1 MPAAYTG
8 KVDPVTFEVLRHR
21 LWAINDE
28 QGAMAARISGSP
40 AIYEGFDFNIG
51 ILTAAGKGVFTG
63 VYIGHHAIPLEMVV
77 AAVRE
82 RFAGDIEPGD
92 MFFTNDP
99 WCGAI
104 HANDGVL
111 AAPVFRDGEIVC
123 WTAIVMHDMDVG
135 GPVAGSFVVGA
146 EDAFGE
152 APLYPPL
159 KLVRGDSLR
168 PDIYAILQRNCRA
181 PEKNYLNM
189 KARISSQLMSRRR
202 INEIID
208 AYGKQTFTDLLDQI
222 IDYTNF
228 VLKDKLSRI
237 PDGTW
242 WEHGYLDH
250 DGVTDR
256 IYKLVV
262 KLTKRG
268 SRLTFD
274 YTGTDRQA
282 PGSINCT
289 AAGLRGGTLGPL
301 LAMLFYDLPWS
312 TGALEDIVEIIA
324 EEGTLN
330 NAAFPAGCSMASLQA
345 SHATQHVASNAIAK
359 MLCCSPD
366 FKEEAQAC
374 WQPYL
379 TGIFTSGE
387 DQRGQH
393 FVDGFPDGG
402 AGGGGARTFADG
414 IDAGGPIH
422 SLRAAI
428 PNVEIN
434 EYVQPVIELYRRFC
448 ADTGGHGRYRGGAGI
463 EFAYTPY
470 GTSRPLTA
478 VTISAGAAVP
488 SGRGIFGGYPSS
500 VNASLVLRGTDILAR
515 FGEGQLPTALEQLQT
530 ASRELLPAKAVSR
543 LLPGDVHTVIV
554 TGGGGYGDP
563 LQRDPKLVR
572 RDVADGTVS
581 PQAADL
587 VYGVVLE
594 QEPPTT
600 NEARTAERRRQLL
613 AERKTTWN
621 QPAAARQVPQAENPA
636 DFTLVGAVADCL
648 ELREGKGRRW
658 LFCRTCGAR
667 LAPADAN
674 LRDYLARS
682 APHAADFLAA
692 VNTLVPVPAYAL
704 VEYGCPSCGT
714 LLSVDVLLHEE
725 ASQVRPDFRL
735 DI

>member
-1 MPAAYTG
+1 MPAAYAG

-40 AIYEGFDFNIG
+40 AIYEAFDFNIG

-63 VYIGHHAIPLEMVV
+63 VYIGHHAIPLELVV

-82 RFAGDIEPGD
+82 RFAGNIEPGD

-123 WTAIVMHDMDVG
+123 WTAVVMHDMDVG
-135 GPVAGSFVVGA
+135 GPVAGSWVVGA

-152 APLYPPL
+152 APLYPPV
-159 KLVRGDSLR
+159 KLVRGDSIR
-168 PDIYAILQRNCRA
+168 QDTYSILQRNCRA

-208 AYGKQTFTDLLDQI
+208 VYGKQTFTGLLDQI

-301 LAMLFYDLPWS
+301 LAMLCYDLPWS
-312 TGALEDIVEIIA
+312 TGALADIVEIIA

-330 NAAFPAGCSMASLQA
+330 NATFPAGCSMASLQA
-345 SHATQHVASNAIAK
+345 THATQHVANNAIAK

-402 AGGGGARTFADG
+402 AGGGGARTFTDG
-414 IDAGGPIH
+414 IDAGGSIH

-434 EYVQPVIELYRRFC
+434 EYVQPVIEIYRRFS

-470 GTSRPLTA
+470 GTSKPLTA
-478 VTISAGAAVP
+478 VSISAGVAVP

-500 VNASLVLRGTDILAR
+500 VNASLLLLGTDILSQFR
-515 FGEGQLPTALEQLQT
+515 EGRLPTDLEQLQS
-530 ASRELLPAKAVSR
+530 ASREFLPAKAVSR
-543 LLPGDVHTVIV
+543 LLSGDVHAVIIN
-554 TGGGGYGDP
+554 GGGGYGDP
-563 LQRDPKLVR
+563 LQRDPNLVR

-613 AERKTTWN
+613 AERKVNWN
-621 QPAAARQVPQAENPA
+621 QPAAARQVPLAENPA
-636 DFTLVGAVADCL
+636 DFTLVHAVADCL

-682 APHAADFLAA
+682 TPHAADFLAA
-692 VNTLVPVPAYAL
+692 VNTLVLAPAYAL
-704 VEYGCPSCGT
+704 VEYGCLSCGT

-725 ASQVRPDFRL
+725 ASQIRPDFRL
-735 DI
+735 DP